1 MIDIESN
8 TLIIKGRNY
17 EQVVSEVMDFFDLEG
32 KNVLYI
38 TDSKV
43 ADTQMFQYL
52 KCNKVTFTG
61 ADYKEVIKS
70 NLYNVD
76 IILVTSTSWM
86 LLPVKEYIEYT
97 YKYTYKCLWKHVK
110 L

>member
-1 MIDIESN
+1 MINIESN
-8 TLIIKGRNY
+8 TLIIKGKSY
-17 EQVVSEVMDFFDLEG
+17 EQVVSEVIYFFDLEG

-43 ADTQMFQYL
+43 EDTTMFQYL

-76 IILVTSTSWM
+76 IFVSPIFVCPKIYSVC
-86 LLPVKEYIEYT
+86 LPSNLYS
-97 YKYTYKCLWKHVK
+97 L
-110 L
+110 